1 MKIDLT
7 KLFRIGCISKNYG
20 KILCDS
26 CMYKPNNSLAKYWA
40 INNRTPRYV
49 IPWCGNQQCGEV
61 GENNRWVKIADIDID
76 V

>member
-1 MKIDLT
+1 
-7 KLFRIGCISKNYG
+7 
-20 KILCDS
+20 
-26 CMYKPNNSLAKYWA
+26 MYKPNNSLAKYWA